1 MIARN
6 LLVAVAALAGLGAA
20 AAPPVRAP
28 AVRPPVVVEL
38 FTSQGCSSCPPAN
51 ENLVRLADR
60 SDVLALTY
68 NVQVWDRLG
77 WRDTLAHPAFGNR
90 HTVYNRRS
98 FARNYV
104 STPQTVVNG
113 RATTPG
119 GRMGEIDALARRFGP
134 VGSAPRVSL
143 TADAVRLDA
152 GAAPRGGAEV
162 WLVRYDPAVIRVP
175 VAAGENGGRTL
186 PHRNV
191 VKELVRLGAWT
202 GAETRFALPPR
213 TRPDLRT
220 AILVQS
226 AADGRILTA
235 ARG

>member
-1 MIARN
+1 MIARTV
-6 LLVAVAALAGLGAA
+6 LAVAALTGLAA
-20 AAPPVRAP
+20 ALAPPARTA
-28 AVRPPVVVEL
+28 AGRPPVVVEL

-60 SDVLALTY
+60 PDVLALTY

-98 FARNYV
+98 FGRDYV

-119 GRMGEIDALARRFGP
+119 GRMDEIDVLARRFGP
-134 VGSAPRVSL
+134 VGAAPRVSL
-143 TADAVRLDA
+143 TNDAARLGA
-152 GAAPRGGAEV
+152 GSAPRGGAEV
-162 WLVRYDPAVIRVP
+162 WLVRYDPALIRVP

-202 GAETRFALPPR
+202 GAEARFALPPP
-213 TRPDLRT
+213 TRAGLR
-220 AILVQS
+220 AAVLVQS